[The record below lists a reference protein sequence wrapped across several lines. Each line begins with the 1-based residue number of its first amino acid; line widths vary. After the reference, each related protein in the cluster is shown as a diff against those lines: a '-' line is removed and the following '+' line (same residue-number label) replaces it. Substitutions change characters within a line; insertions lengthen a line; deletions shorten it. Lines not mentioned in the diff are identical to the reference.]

1 MGREGLTRGLTI
13 VFSYRRRGI
22 YIIATVQGWCKGLD
36 GGLTVSFG
44 HHLPISGGVAGV
56 CWSCGVVRVWSRT
69 AVEAVQ
75 VWRSGELAVC
85 SSFHRFSLV
94 LDCPVMHAGSGRDRI
109 DVSACCGMWGQTVS
123 WFYGKR
129 YMGYVV
135 GGARV
140 VLIATVHSIT
150 LCARLLL
157 PVRGEQLLATPLS
170 GSGYPH
176 GTGKGMG
183 ALVSFCERQVRALW
197 GLCVKC
203 CGAGWRWWWQWR
215 WQWLEIL
222 AGLPVGRR
230 VGTHTHTERERHEKD
245 ASRRSM
251 TGKRRSRQET
261 WGRGPLLVQAA

>member
-1 MGREGLTRGLTI
+1 M
-13 VFSYRRRGI
+13 
-22 YIIATVQGWCKGLD
+22 VQGS
-36 GGLTVSFG
+36 GLTVSFG

-75 VWRSGELAVC
+75 VWWSGELAVC

-94 LDCPVMHAGSGRDRI
+94 LDCPVMHAGSGRGRI

-140 VLIATVHSIT
+140 VLIATVRSIT

-157 PVRGEQLLATPLS
+157 PVRGEQLLATPLLPTRHWQRNGRIGFFLRASSAGAVGVVCKVLWCRVAVVVAVAVAVAGDFSWTARWPPS
-170 GSGYPH
+170 G
-176 GTGKGMG
+176 
-183 ALVSFCERQVRALW
+183 
-197 GLCVKC
+197 
-203 CGAGWRWWWQWR
+203 
-215 WQWLEIL
+215 
-222 AGLPVGRR
+222 
-230 VGTHTHTERERHEKD
+230 HTHAHRERETREGRLAEKHD
-245 ASRRSM
+245 RKEEKQ
-251 TGKRRSRQET
+251 TGDL
-261 WGRGPLLVQAA
+261 GPGAFACTLQAA